1 MAAYLVL
8 ARATFDEPLTQQGTV
23 EASDDQAADRA
34 ALERYGRDWVELRV
48 APVDRVHWVL
58 PEEAEG

>member
-8 ARATFDEPLTQQGTV
+8 ARASFDEPLTQQGTV
-23 EASDDQAADRA
+23 EAADDQAAERA
-34 ALERYGRDWVELRV
+34 ALERYGKDWVELRV

-58 PEEAEG
+58 GAQT